1 MTTTLPALPLELF
14 DRITDE
20 VYNASDNSKEDL
32 YNLSLTSRE
41 VGKRATALIFRV
53 VKLKGASESA
63 LDKRIS
69 ELHVLFESNGN
80 LAISTRIL
88 VIGNPE
94 EPTSISSPNFL
105 PVLQMMRNLNAIK
118 LAGNVEYSEPPPP
131 RRRGRGRQAWQ
142 AQPEP
147 VPIFTAFANPAN
159 LTDIRLY
166 NMSMKYREFENI
178 LRSSPALTALLISN
192 LNIDDFREFS
202 QSRSYRHYIVI
213 EPEAAAREDPKSS
226 YHSLQPKT
234 ALNLPV
240 ERLIMRLSSVSD
252 YRIMDLLVSSRLPLL
267 LLGRLKNLAI
277 SHARGSLNKAIS
289 DRTAAFL
296 DSPLAQSVSRL
307 HLGEHG
313 EGEYRP
319 GSNAH
324 RKLDTVHLPLCEALE
339 LCFTLVDWDWQALSL
354 NKIWFAEMLE
364 TIFPAQLP
372 VKKLLLVFDFRF
384 LHDHTVNDTPAPGD
398 DWVRLDSALCAHN
411 FDLEEIGVHI
421 IFSLDVPDNEPDFG
435 NPYEVSNHVEEAEAE
450 ESNGSESGAE
460 ESGDDRRIP
469 SEASDEESDEES
481 DPDDTTYIT
490 DQSEYTDAEDDEE
503 DEGDAELG
511 KKDVRDEDGKG
522 QDYKK
527 EVHVGPGHMLLRHW
541 LFEFALPK
549 ANARYHF
556 QEQIIG
562 SSASVDRV
570 KTWVRFSERTSEIEP
585 IFDIDEDLRK

>member
-1 MTTTLPALPLELF
+1 MTTTLPGHQTLPLELI

-20 VYNASDNSKEDL
+20 VYNSSDNSKEDL

-41 VGKRATALIFRV
+41 TGKLATTLIFRV
-53 VKLKGASESA
+53 VKLKGASESDF
-63 LDKRIS
+63 DKRVS

-80 LAISTRIL
+80 LAISARIL
-88 VIGNPE
+88 VISNPE
-94 EPTSISSPNFL
+94 ESTSISSPNFL
-105 PVLQMMRNLNAIK
+105 PVLRMMPNLNAIK
-118 LAGNVEYSEPPPP
+118 LAGDVEYSEPPLPG
-131 RRRGRGRQAWQ
+131 RRGRR
-142 AQPEP
+142 AQVQP
-147 VPIFTAFANPAN
+147 VPVFTAFANPAN

-166 NMSMKYREFENI
+166 DMSMKYREFENI

-202 QSRSYRHYIVI
+202 QSRSYRHHIVI
-213 EPEAAAREDPKSS
+213 EPEAAAWGDPKSS

-252 YRIMDLLVSSRLPLL
+252 YRIMDLFVSSRLPLL

-339 LCFTLVDWDWQALSL
+339 LCFTLVDWDWQALSF

-384 LHDHTVNDTPAPGD
+384 LHDRTVNYTPPPDG
-398 DWVRLDSALCAHN
+398 DWVRLDNVLCAHN

-421 IFSLDVPDNEPDFG
+421 IFSLDILDNEADFG
-435 NPYEVSNHVEEAEAE
+435 NPHEIYGHVEETEAE
-450 ESNGSESGAE
+450 ESDGSESGAE

-503 DEGDAELG
+503 DEEEDDAELG
-511 KKDVRDEDGKG
+511 KKDVRDKDRKG

-527 EVHVGPGHMLLRHW
+527 EVNVAPGHMMLQHW

-556 QEQIIG
+556 QEQITG
-562 SSASVDRV
+562 SSASADRV
-570 KTWVRFSERTSEIEP
+570 KTWVRLSERTSEIEP
-585 IFDIDEDLRK
+585 IFDIDEDLRV

>member
-1 MTTTLPALPLELF
+1 M
-14 DRITDE
+14 
-20 VYNASDNSKEDL
+20 

-41 VGKRATALIFRV
+41 VGKRATTLIFRV
-53 VKLKGASESA
+53 VKLKGASESD

-69 ELHVLFESNGN
+69 ELHVLFESNRS
-80 LAISTRIL
+80 LAISARIL
-88 VIGNPE
+88 ILGNPE

-105 PVLQMMRNLNAIK
+105 PVLRMMPNLNAIK
-118 LAGNVEYSEPPPP
+118 LAGDVEYSEPPPP
-131 RRRGRGRQAWQ
+131 GRRGRR
-142 AQPEP
+142 AQPVP
-147 VPIFTAFANPAN
+147 VFTAFANPAN

-166 NMSMKYREFENI
+166 DMSMKYREFENI

-192 LNIDDFREFS
+192 LNIDDFHEFS

-213 EPEAAAREDPKSS
+213 EPEAAVWEDPKSK

-240 ERLIMRLSSVSD
+240 ERLIMKLSSVSD
-252 YRIMDLLVSSRLPLL
+252 YRIMDLFVSSRLPLL
-267 LLGRLKNLAI
+267 LLGRLKSLAI

-313 EGEYRP
+313 EGECESYLCVSVLFFNGTLDRP

-339 LCFTLVDWDWQALSL
+339 LCFTLVDWDWQALSF
-354 NKIWFAEMLE
+354 NKIWFAEMLK

-384 LHDHTVNDTPAPGD
+384 LHDHTVNDTPTPDA

-421 IFSLDVPDNEPDFG
+421 ICSLDVPDNEADFG
-435 NPYEVSNHVEEAEAE
+435 DPYEVSDHVEEAEAE
-450 ESNGSESGAE
+450 ESDGSESGAE

-469 SEASDEESDEES
+469 SEASDEESD
-481 DPDDTTYIT
+481 PDDTTYIT
-490 DQSEYTDAEDDEE
+490 DQSEYTDAEEDEE
-503 DEGDAELG
+503 DEDDAELG
-511 KKDVRDEDGKG
+511 KKDVRDEDRKG

-527 EVHVGPGHMLLRHW
+527 EVNVGPGYMLLQHW

-562 SSASVDRV
+562 SSTSVDRV
-570 KTWVRFSERTSEIEP
+570 KTWVRFSQRTSEIEP